1 MRMADHRLTAVPLAV
16 ASGFTTDSGI
26 PTRAS
31 CSCSFCPL
39 NDGSLCA
46 AATSATGPC
55 EASRGGVSSLKATEH
70 TVPARRLVWH
80 PKEWSEYVPV
90 ITRGWAA
97 SSITLASGGRQILSF
112 LLPGDLVST
121 ASLFGAVSG
130 RSIEAITEVTFR
142 KYRRDDISAL
152 LRSDSDFFERVSA
165 ACIHE
170 RVHADNLLVD
180 LGRRMADARIGRLV
194 LYLAEALDKRD
205 MVKFQTMP
213 FPLRQR
219 HIADATGLTTNH
231 VTKTLTQFH
240 RLGLIEI
247 SNRSLTITNIAE
259 LRTIA
264 AWR

>member
-1 MRMADHRLTAVPLAV
+1 MRMADQRLAAEPIVV
-16 ASGFTTDSGI
+16 ASGFSADRGI
-26 PTRAS
+26 PPQSS
-31 CSCSFCPL
+31 CACSFCPII
-39 NDGSLCA
+39 DGSLCA

-55 EASRGGVSSLKATEH
+55 DASKGGVSALKATEH

-90 ITRGWAA
+90 ISRGWAA
-97 SSITLASGGRQILSF
+97 SSITLANGGRQILSF

-142 KYRRDDISAL
+142 KYRRDDINAL

-165 ACIHE
+165 ACIQE
-170 RVHADNLLVD
+170 RVHADNLIVD
-180 LGRRMADARIGRLV
+180 LGRRMADARIARLI
-194 LYLAEALDKRD
+194 LYLAEALDKRN
-205 MVKFQTMP
+205 MMKFQAMP

-259 LRTIA
+259 LRDIA